1 MTENEIP
8 DGAPK
13 FPKAEPSEPMAVS
26 DQGPTEAKEGEVA
39 SEPRRPRNPRFG
51 RKGGKFGPKR
61 PRPEDGSNEQAPTSS
76 EDGSFSAKPSR
87 HRPTGR
93 GSHARTSTSNKPN
106 PLKEQSEML
115 FAKVVSGEFDAI
127 LETPEIPQV
136 SLSGDMN
143 DDQSQAV
150 IVDPS
155 LKALEDAQSREW
167 KEDQDG
173 ESSEAEDPNLQY
185 QFANINELPMSMR
198 DEVWSDLDGLDD
210 DVEDEDTVKLH
221 KVLADAGMGSRREME
236 DLIIQGRVSVNSMP
250 AHIGQRIGATDQVR
264 INGKLVHRKIQ
275 TKPPRVLMY
284 HKPTGEIVS
293 QSDPEGRP
301 TVFERLP
308 KAKNGRWIAV
318 GRLDFNTEGLLLFT
332 TSGELANRL
341 MHPRYGIERE
351 YAVRIFGELEHE
363 QSQLLK
369 NGVTLEDGV
378 AKFLRLADG
387 GGDGSN
393 RWYHVALTEGKNRE
407 VRRMF
412 EAVGHMVS
420 RLIRTRYGIF
430 VLPPRL
436 RRGQFEEVPAD
447 QVVQLM
453 KMAGLKTANLALS
466 GAGKPQQRGHDR
478 QQDGHGQPDPM
489 QTSVSYWGSREALKM
504 ADGRLGLTQH
514 KNGQNGQNGNGNH
527 PSGAKKNGR
536 SNQGRPGARVSHEHG
551 FAGAAGSGGPNP
563 RNARNSRNPK
573 NRPKSNFKGPRP
585 KKSSDLG

>member
-1 MTENEIP
+1 MTENDIP

-13 FPKAEPSEPMAVS
+13 LPKMESSEQTVVS
-26 DQGPTEAKEGEVA
+26 DQTSTGAQEGAA
-39 SEPRRPRNPRFG
+39 STEPRRPRNPRFG

-61 PRPEDGSNEQAPTSS
+61 PRPEDGTQEPIQAS
-76 EDGSFSAKPSR
+76 EDGVSTPKPNR
-87 HRPTGR
+87 HRPASR
-93 GSHARTSTSNKPN
+93 GPHARTSASNKPN
-106 PLKEQSEML
+106 PIKEQSEML
-115 FAKVVSGEFDAI
+115 FAQVVSGEFDAI
-127 LETPEIPQV
+127 LETPEKPEA
-136 SLSGDMN
+136 SLNGEMS

-155 LKALEDAQSREW
+155 LKALEDAQSRDW
-167 KEDQDG
+167 KEDHDG
-173 ESSEAEDPNLQY
+173 ESSESDEPIQQY
-185 QFANINELPMSMR
+185 QFANVNELPMSMR

-301 TVFERLP
+301 TVFDRLP

-363 QSQLLK
+363 QTQLLK

-436 RRGQFEEVPAD
+436 RRGQFDEVPAD

-466 GAGKPQQRGHDR
+466 GTGKPHQRGQDR
-478 QQDGHGQPDPM
+478 QQDSHGQPDPM

-514 KNGQNGQNGNGNH
+514 KSGQNGQTGNGNH

-551 FAGAAGSGGPNP
+551 FAGASGNGGPNP
-563 RNARNSRNPK
+563 RNARNSKNTK

>member
-1 MTENEIP
+1 MTENETSNE
-8 DGAPK
+8 APK
-13 FPKAEPSEPMAVS
+13 EVPS
-26 DQGPTEAKEGEVA
+26 GPVEQNNEATKEISSEVNTNADLGE
-39 SEPRRPRNPRFG
+39 SRRPRNPRFG

-61 PRPEDGSNEQAPTSS
+61 PRGDAVPNEATQGGEVGGSGHHNKPRH
-76 EDGSFSAKPSR
+76 PSR
-87 HRPTGR
+87 HPQ
-93 GSHARTSTSNKPN
+93 AKNNNSNKPN
-106 PLKEQSEML
+106 PIKEQSEIL
-115 FAKVVSGEFDAI
+115 FAQVVSGEFDAI
-127 LETPEIPQV
+127 LEMPEKATQNTN
-136 SLSGDMN
+136 N
-143 DDQSQAV
+143 DLHDENTQAV
-150 IVDPS
+150 IVDPV
-155 LKALEDAQSREW
+155 LKALEEAQSREW
-167 KEDQDG
+167 NEDNDSD
-173 ESSEAEDPNLQY
+173 SSEIEESINQY
-185 QFANINELPMSMR
+185 QVANVNELPLSMR

-210 DVEDEDTVKLH
+210 EVEDEDTVKLH

-264 INGKLVHRKIQ
+264 INGKIVHRKIQ
-275 TKPPRVLMY
+275 TKPPRVLIY

-301 TVFERLP
+301 TVFDRLP

-351 YAVRIFGELEHE
+351 YAVRILGELEHD

-369 NGVTLEDGV
+369 TGVTLDDGV
-378 AKFLRLADG
+378 AKFLRLSDG
-387 GGDGSN
+387 GGDGAN

-436 RRGQFEEVPAD
+436 RRGQYEEVPTE

-453 KMAGLKTANLALS
+453 KMAGLKTANLSLGG
-466 GAGKPQQRGHDR
+466 GAKPSQRSHDR
-478 QQDGHGQPDPM
+478 QQDTHGQPDPM

-504 ADGRLGLTQH
+504 ADGHLGLTQH
-514 KNGQNGQNGNGNH
+514 KGGQTGNANGHNGVKKGNR
-527 PSGAKKNGR
+527 NGR
-536 SNQGRPGARVSHEHG
+536 HTGKVSHEHG
-551 FAGAAGSGGPNP
+551 FAGSNSGMGHNPNAP
-563 RNARNSRNPK
+563 KNSRNAK
-573 NRPKSNFKGPRP
+573 KRPKPGFKGPKT
-585 KKSSDLG
+585 KKPSDLV

>member
-1 MTENEIP
+1 MTENDIP
-8 DGAPK
+8 DSAPK
-13 FPKAEPSEPMAVS
+13 LPKTEPSEQNVVT
-26 DQGPTEAKEGEVA
+26 DQASVGTKEGNVG

-61 PRPEDGSNEQAPTSS
+61 PRS
-76 EDGSFSAKPSR
+76 EDGPQELGQTSEDGTSTPKPNR
-87 HRPTGR
+87 HRPASR
-93 GSHARTSTSNKPN
+93 GPHVRASASNKPN

-115 FAKVVSGEFDAI
+115 FAQVVSGEFDAI
-127 LETPEIPQV
+127 LETPEKPQAT
-136 SLSGDMN
+136 LNGDMN
-143 DDQSQAV
+143 DDHAQSV

-173 ESSEAEDPNLQY
+173 ELSEVEEAIHQY
-185 QFANINELPMSMR
+185 QFANVNELPMSMR

-301 TVFERLP
+301 TVFDRLP

-351 YAVRIFGELEHE
+351 YAVRILGELEHE
-363 QSQLLK
+363 QAQLLK

-387 GGDGSN
+387 GGDGAN
-393 RWYHVALTEGKNRE
+393 RWYQVALTEGKNRE

-436 RRGQFEEVPAD
+436 RRGQFDEVPAD

-466 GAGKPQQRGHDR
+466 GPGKPQQRGHDR
-478 QQDGHGQPDPM
+478 QQDSHGQPDPM

-504 ADGRLGLTQH
+504 ADGHLGLTQH
-514 KNGQNGQNGNGNH
+514 KNGQNGQSGNGH
-527 PSGAKKNGR
+527 QPSGAKKNGR
-536 SNQGRPGARVSHEHG
+536 SNPGRPGARVSHEHG
-551 FAGAAGSGGPNP
+551 FAGAAGNGNPNS
-563 RNARNSRNPK
+563 RNTRNSRNPT
-573 NRPKSNFKGPRP
+573 NRPKSNFKGPRT